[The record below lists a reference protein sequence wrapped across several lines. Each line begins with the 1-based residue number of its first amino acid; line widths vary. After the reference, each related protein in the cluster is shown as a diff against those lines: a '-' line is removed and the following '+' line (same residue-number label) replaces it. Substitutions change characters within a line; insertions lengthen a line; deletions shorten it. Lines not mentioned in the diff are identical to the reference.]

1 MVDWWLRARERV
13 LNACLPMF
21 VSLIAL
27 VTRCIWLE
35 LNARVFHAMYSPVAQ
50 LVGTIGRHTLLQN
63 TFVVSAGKVSL
74 VSALQAD
81 TIYTI
86 RKRRSF

>member
-1 MVDWWLRARERV
+1 MSLS
-13 LNACLPMF
+13 ACSFPVMIYDGE
-21 VSLIAL
+21 LI
-27 VTRCIWLE
+27 
-35 LNARVFHAMYSPVAQ
+35 SK
-50 LVGTIGRHTLLQN
+50 VGQIPDSSILYNLINFLFTLLQN
-63 TFVVSAGKVSL
+63 KFVVSAGKVSL

>member
-1 MVDWWLRARERV
+1 MHLGGCDFNMSLS
-13 LNACLPMF
+13 ACSFPVMIYDGE
-21 VSLIAL
+21 LI
-27 VTRCIWLE
+27 
-35 LNARVFHAMYSPVAQ
+35 SK
-50 LVGTIGRHTLLQN
+50 VGQIPDSSILYNLINFLFTLLQN
-63 TFVVSAGKVSL
+63 KFVVSAGKVSL